1 MRYAL
6 YCNRQLFHVVSHIY
20 CGGMGS
26 ILMLET
32 PEKQLFA
39 EEGIFYSQHAK
50 KYGISGCLIPYS
62 VQRKKV
68 LWLLIACRSHRK
80 TFTSKL

>member
-39 EEGIFYSQHAK
+39 EEGIFHSQHAK
-50 KYGISGCLIPYS
+50 KIRNQWMPDSVFCAAQKGIMAVGCLQEPS
-62 VQRKKV
+62 
-68 LWLLIACRSHRK
+68 
-80 TFTSKL
+80 